1 MYGILPKINDEA
13 QSFWFIRETDM
24 TDYEK
29 DYNKWKND
37 QSFSG
42 RYDLEPKRSDYDEY
56 GFKPNN
62 VIYEKKEPAERAGS
76 FLYEV

>member
-1 MYGILPKINDEA
+1 
-13 QSFWFIRETDM
+13 M

-62 VIYEKKEPAERAGS
+62 VTYENNQILDKYLVDMYGIEYARQYPLMKITK
-76 FLYEV
+76 

>member
-1 MYGILPKINDEA
+1 
-13 QSFWFIRETDM
+13 M

-62 VIYEKKEPAERAGS
+62 VIYENNLILDKYLVDMYGIEYARQYPLTKITK
-76 FLYEV
+76 